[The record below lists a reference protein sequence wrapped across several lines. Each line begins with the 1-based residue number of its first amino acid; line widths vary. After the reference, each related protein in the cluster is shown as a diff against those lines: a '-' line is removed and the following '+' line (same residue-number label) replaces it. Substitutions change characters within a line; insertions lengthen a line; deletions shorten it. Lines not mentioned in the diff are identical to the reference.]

1 MEFGALFVNQPAL
14 RGGRKAQLLAEG
26 GFEGRHD
33 LLLAAHDAVEPEV
46 GAFDE
51 GLAETFGDAGGIVG
65 DHEKFGAF
73 LHDVREEQKGGV
85 TTFLGLDGGELGF
98 ERGLH
103 VGDEVKG
110 DEFELTD
117 ADLAAVHVEVLEVA
131 EDERARGAAGD
142 GGLGGEELHA
152 KGLDVGDAGDC
163 GEFRGS
169 LAVHVGSRR
178 RLEDHRVGENGAEH
192 GAGDVGRDFKANVV
206 VHALDEFYRIFA
218 REVISCAASTLEKRL
233 EDVKQFLKAVSPSI
247 TLKSDPTDT
256 LSFDLK
262 LELEEKSVME
272 ILELPEKIAAAKG
285 IHLIVCIDEFQQ
297 LALLPGYKSM
307 EGKMRSAWQ
316 KQQQVSYCFYGSKR
330 HMMMDIFNNS
340 SNPFYRF
347 GQVLFLQKI
356 KKEEWVPFIVNAFHR
371 TNKEISEQQA
381 EQLCDIVKCHSWYLQ
396 QLCYFIWSGTSEKVT
411 DEIIEIRTR
420 QLIDTNMPMFMN
432 DTENLT
438 AAQTAML
445 RAVADGEY
453 RFNSIPV
460 VRKYELGSAQTITRN
475 KRMLTERD
483 FIEKEGNKYVFS
495 DPIFELWFR
504 REYC

>member
-1 MEFGALFVNQPAL
+1 MSLNQ
-14 RGGRKAQLLAEG
+14 
-26 GFEGRHD
+26 
-33 LLLAAHDAVEPEV
+33 
-46 GAFDE
+46 
-51 GLAETFGDAGGIVG
+51 
-65 DHEKFGAF
+65 
-73 LHDVREEQKGGV
+73 EQKV
-85 TTFLGLDGGELGF
+85 YEITFSIRHVNRVEERKQLKELLGSGINVMLISPRRWGKSSL
-98 ERGLH
+98 
-103 VGDEVKG
+103 VKVAM
-110 DEFELTD
+110 DELTQEDKHIRVCFID
-117 ADLAAVHVEVLEVA
+117 AFSIKTEA
-131 EDERARGAAGD
+131 
-142 GGLGGEELHA
+142 
-152 KGLDVGDAGDC
+152 
-163 GEFRGS
+163 
-169 LAVHVGSRR
+169 
-178 RLEDHRVGENGAEH
+178 
-192 GAGDVGRDFKANVV
+192 
-206 VHALDEFYRIFA
+206 EFYRIFA

>member
-1 MEFGALFVNQPAL
+1 
-14 RGGRKAQLLAEG
+14 
-26 GFEGRHD
+26 
-33 LLLAAHDAVEPEV
+33 
-46 GAFDE
+46 
-51 GLAETFGDAGGIVG
+51 
-65 DHEKFGAF
+65 
-73 LHDVREEQKGGV
+73 
-85 TTFLGLDGGELGF
+85 
-98 ERGLH
+98 
-103 VGDEVKG
+103 
-110 DEFELTD
+110 
-117 ADLAAVHVEVLEVA
+117 
-131 EDERARGAAGD
+131 
-142 GGLGGEELHA
+142 
-152 KGLDVGDAGDC
+152 
-163 GEFRGS
+163 
-169 LAVHVGSRR
+169 
-178 RLEDHRVGENGAEH
+178 
-192 GAGDVGRDFKANVV
+192 
-206 VHALDEFYRIFA
+206 
-218 REVISCAASTLEKRL
+218 
-233 EDVKQFLKAVSPSI
+233 
-247 TLKSDPTDT
+247 
-256 LSFDLK
+256 
-262 LELEEKSVME
+262 
-272 ILELPEKIAAAKG
+272 
-285 IHLIVCIDEFQQ
+285 
-297 LALLPGYKSM
+297 
-307 EGKMRSAWQ
+307 MRSAWQ

-483 FIEKEGNKYVFS
+483 FIEKEGNKYAFS

>member
-1 MEFGALFVNQPAL
+1 MKSPFQYGTLVDKESFVN
-14 RGGRKAQLLAEG
+14 RVEERKQLKE
-26 GFEGRHD
+26 
-33 LLLAAHDAVEPEV
+33 LL
-46 GAFDE
+46 GS
-51 GLAETFGDAGGIVG
+51 GINVMLISPRRWG
-65 DHEKFGAF
+65 KSS
-73 LHDVREEQKGGV
+73 L
-85 TTFLGLDGGELGF
+85 
-98 ERGLH
+98 
-103 VGDEVKG
+103 VKVAMV
-110 DEFELTD
+110 ELTQEDKHIRVCFID
-117 ADLAAVHVEVLEVA
+117 AFSIKTEA
-131 EDERARGAAGD
+131 
-142 GGLGGEELHA
+142 
-152 KGLDVGDAGDC
+152 
-163 GEFRGS
+163 
-169 LAVHVGSRR
+169 
-178 RLEDHRVGENGAEH
+178 
-192 GAGDVGRDFKANVV
+192 
-206 VHALDEFYRIFA
+206 EFYRIFA

>member
-1 MEFGALFVNQPAL
+1 M
-14 RGGRKAQLLAEG
+14 
-26 GFEGRHD
+26 
-33 LLLAAHDAVEPEV
+33 
-46 GAFDE
+46 
-51 GLAETFGDAGGIVG
+51 
-65 DHEKFGAF
+65 
-73 LHDVREEQKGGV
+73 
-85 TTFLGLDGGELGF
+85 
-98 ERGLH
+98 
-103 VGDEVKG
+103 
-110 DEFELTD
+110 
-117 ADLAAVHVEVLEVA
+117 
-131 EDERARGAAGD
+131 
-142 GGLGGEELHA
+142 
-152 KGLDVGDAGDC
+152 
-163 GEFRGS
+163 
-169 LAVHVGSRR
+169 
-178 RLEDHRVGENGAEH
+178 
-192 GAGDVGRDFKANVV
+192 
-206 VHALDEFYRIFA
+206 
-218 REVISCAASTLEKRL
+218 
-233 EDVKQFLKAVSPSI
+233 KQFLKAVSPSI

-475 KRMLTERD
+475 KRMLAERD
-483 FIEKEGNKYVFS
+483 FIEKEGNKYAFS

>member
-1 MEFGALFVNQPAL
+1 MKSPFQYGTLVDKESFVN
-14 RGGRKAQLLAEG
+14 RVEERKQLKE
-26 GFEGRHD
+26 
-33 LLLAAHDAVEPEV
+33 LL
-46 GAFDE
+46 GS
-51 GLAETFGDAGGIVG
+51 GINVMLISPRRWG
-65 DHEKFGAF
+65 KSS
-73 LHDVREEQKGGV
+73 L
-85 TTFLGLDGGELGF
+85 
-98 ERGLH
+98 
-103 VGDEVKG
+103 VKVAM
-110 DEFELTD
+110 DELTQEDKHIRVCFID
-117 ADLAAVHVEVLEVA
+117 AFSIKTEA
-131 EDERARGAAGD
+131 
-142 GGLGGEELHA
+142 
-152 KGLDVGDAGDC
+152 
-163 GEFRGS
+163 
-169 LAVHVGSRR
+169 
-178 RLEDHRVGENGAEH
+178 
-192 GAGDVGRDFKANVV
+192 
-206 VHALDEFYRIFA
+206 EFYRIFA

-316 KQQQVSYCFYGSKR
+316 KHQQVSYCFYGSKR

-483 FIEKEGNKYVFS
+483 FIEKEGNKYVIRALVQEGVLLNIKKERGTACYPSSLKVLRKPHYTNEQTADPRRNQHRSSPCHSCVSLMNFS
-495 DPIFELWFR
+495 GSQRQE
-504 REYC
+504 

>member
-1 MEFGALFVNQPAL
+1 MYYTLMYNLYICHEIKNRKLMKSPFQYGTLVDKESFVN
-14 RGGRKAQLLAEG
+14 RVEERKKVKELLG
-26 GFEGRHD
+26 SCIYVMLISPRRWGKSS
-33 LLLAAHDAVEPEV
+33 L
-46 GAFDE
+46 
-51 GLAETFGDAGGIVG
+51 
-65 DHEKFGAF
+65 
-73 LHDVREEQKGGV
+73 
-85 TTFLGLDGGELGF
+85 
-98 ERGLH
+98 
-103 VGDEVKG
+103 VKVAM
-110 DEFELTD
+110 DELTQEDKHIRVCFID
-117 ADLAAVHVEVLEVA
+117 AFSIKTEA
-131 EDERARGAAGD
+131 
-142 GGLGGEELHA
+142 
-152 KGLDVGDAGDC
+152 
-163 GEFRGS
+163 
-169 LAVHVGSRR
+169 
-178 RLEDHRVGENGAEH
+178 
-192 GAGDVGRDFKANVV
+192 
-206 VHALDEFYRIFA
+206 EFYRIFA